1 MTLEVSTGL
10 FIGFILILIGGFL
23 SGQITKHRNTKEKF
37 FLYYGA
43 GVALVITIIGTL
55 LVLTSEGVVKFV

>member
-10 FIGFILILIGGFL
+10 FIGYILLIIGGFIF
-23 SGQITKHRNTKEKF
+23 GQLVKHRNTSEKF

-43 GVALVITIIGTL
+43 GVVLVITIIATL
-55 LVLTSEGVVKFV
+55 LILTETGVIKFV